1 MIFSSIT
8 CTRRDILKLAASS
21 TAVTLLSAATSGCGL
36 WKSNLDQAAENMI
49 ELLDYPERARE
60 IGAVHIARSAEL
72 QQLSYEQWT
81 RQLLAILGIDPES
94 LSKDTLSLLH
104 SLLREQIHQDFVDEN
119 VVIVNRWMLSD
130 TELKLCS
137 LAASYAES

>member
-1 MIFSSIT
+1 
-8 CTRRDILKLAASS
+8 
-21 TAVTLLSAATSGCGL
+21 
-36 WKSNLDQAAENMI
+36 
-49 ELLDYPERARE
+49 
-60 IGAVHIARSAEL
+60 
-72 QQLSYEQWT
+72 
-81 RQLLAILGIDPES
+81 LLAIVGIDPES
-94 LSKDTLSLLH
+94 LSKDTLSSLH

>member
-1 MIFSSIT
+1 MNFSSIT

-21 TAVTLLSAATSGCGL
+21 TAVTLLSGVSSGCGL
-36 WKSNLDQAAENMI
+36 WKSDLEQAAENMI

-60 IGAVHIARSAEL
+60 IGAVHIARSEEL

-81 RQLLAILGIDPES
+81 RQLLAIFGIDPENI
-94 LSKDTLSLLH
+94 SKDTMSSLH
-104 SLLREQIHQDFVDEN
+104 SQLREKIHQDFIDEN